1 MGDIVAAAAA
11 LTARAFFNVVLV
23 VVPLRG
29 YEANGENMGMG
40 RRRRRERRREN
51 INMR

>member
-11 LTARAFFNVVLV
+11 LTARAFFNVVV